1 MSFPTAMGRTRSLL
15 GRLGRLLWGLEALL
29 VLLALVGGVPVT
41 LWMYVGWPLPH
52 ALPSLAELGR
62 ALTQNGIPDTILI
75 DILALGCWAAWAV
88 FAASIVAETAAAV
101 RGRTARRVPMAGP
114 LQALAGS
121 LVAAVLLAFLPMA
134 PRAHAQLLPGGPL
147 PAALAAV
154 EPTAL
159 AHPDPGSSRPI
170 PAGRLAATHRP
181 DTKAAP
187 AAAVLRRYTVKPR
200 DTLWGIAERELGDPL
215 RWHDVYRRNKD
226 RAQPDGGAL
235 TDPDLIRP
243 GWILEL
249 PAGSSPSQPGAAR
262 APAPTKPGPAPP
274 AQVPDT
280 HRQPEQPSATTT
292 PPTTTPSG
300 TSLPAS
306 EDGSRP
312 HPPGQPT
319 GPAHPAVELPSGAV
333 VGLSLAGG
341 IAIAL
346 AAARLH
352 QRRRRRLGEPRPGII
367 HADPLVTP
375 TVQRLRR
382 AARASSQ
389 PDATDHAPVR
399 TPDYD
404 PDLDRA
410 GGADSP
416 IRLAAPAATAPTAPG
431 QVAAPARPGVVAV
444 GQHNDQEVTV
454 DLTDGGLGLDGPTAP
469 EAARAIIVALLAAQP
484 EADAVEV
491 LVVGEPLAAQL
502 FGSPVPTPG
511 LRVVADLDTA
521 LSTVEVE
528 MIHRLRLLQGH
539 EAPDVASYLQ
549 VDPAEPLPTVVLVA
563 DPADDTAGWAQ
574 RLAAVLVVG
583 RRLGLGAL
591 LLDPIQGVAALTLGP
606 DAEIRAVQP
615 DAKEGLHGLVG
626 GRAFTLGQAEAAE
639 LLAVVAAGRGTH
651 PAVPPEQSPPESPG
665 LPAVPAAEAQVKT
678 VPEGRAAPDE
688 RSIRVRLFGPL
699 RIELDGAEVRTGLRI
714 KSRELLAF
722 LLLHPDGVG
731 RETAIE
737 ALWPDM
743 DPARSSARAK
753 DALRSLRQALQG
765 VTGQAGATVVE
776 LIGDRLRVNPALV
789 DADVWR
795 FQAAL
800 VTVAAAADDQAR
812 LEALTQAAAAYG
824 GTLLEGADYDWA
836 EAAREEFRRQAA
848 DLAGRLG
855 ELREQAGDLD
865 GAIAALEDGARWD
878 TFNEE
883 LHQRIMRLQARLGR
897 LDAVRRTYT
906 RLQERLADLGA
917 DPDEATERLLQ
928 ELRRGGTTRR

>member
-1 MSFPTAMGRTRSLL
+1 
-15 GRLGRLLWGLEALL
+15 
-29 VLLALVGGVPVT
+29 
-41 LWMYVGWPLPH
+41 
-52 ALPSLAELGR
+52 
-62 ALTQNGIPDTILI
+62 
-75 DILALGCWAAWAV
+75 
-88 FAASIVAETAAAV
+88 
-101 RGRTARRVPMAGP
+101 
-114 LQALAGS
+114 
-121 LVAAVLLAFLPMA
+121 
-134 PRAHAQLLPGGPL
+134 
-147 PAALAAV
+147 
-154 EPTAL
+154 
-159 AHPDPGSSRPI
+159 
-170 PAGRLAATHRP
+170 
-181 DTKAAP
+181 
-187 AAAVLRRYTVKPR
+187 
-200 DTLWGIAERELGDPL
+200 
-215 RWHDVYRRNKD
+215 
-226 RAQPDGGAL
+226 
-235 TDPDLIRP
+235 
-243 GWILEL
+243 
-249 PAGSSPSQPGAAR
+249 
-262 APAPTKPGPAPP
+262 
-274 AQVPDT
+274 
-280 HRQPEQPSATTT
+280 
-292 PPTTTPSG
+292 
-300 TSLPAS
+300 
-306 EDGSRP
+306 
-312 HPPGQPT
+312 
-319 GPAHPAVELPSGAV
+319 
-333 VGLSLAGG
+333 
-341 IAIAL
+341 
-346 AAARLH
+346 
-352 QRRRRRLGEPRPGII
+352 
-367 HADPLVTP
+367 
-375 TVQRLRR
+375 
-382 AARASSQ
+382 
-389 PDATDHAPVR
+389 
-399 TPDYD
+399 
-404 PDLDRA
+404 
-410 GGADSP
+410 
-416 IRLAAPAATAPTAPG
+416 
-431 QVAAPARPGVVAV
+431 
-444 GQHNDQEVTV
+444 
-454 DLTDGGLGLDGPTAP
+454 
-469 EAARAIIVALLAAQP
+469 
-484 EADAVEV
+484 
-491 LVVGEPLAAQL
+491 
-502 FGSPVPTPG
+502 
-511 LRVVADLDTA
+511 
-521 LSTVEVE
+521 
-528 MIHRLRLLQGH
+528 
-539 EAPDVASYLQ
+539 
-549 VDPAEPLPTVVLVA
+549 
-563 DPADDTAGWAQ
+563 
-574 RLAAVLVVG
+574 
-583 RRLGLGAL
+583 
-591 LLDPIQGVAALTLGP
+591 
-606 DAEIRAVQP
+606 
-615 DAKEGLHGLVG
+615 LVG